1 MPAHTKVGPSSNS
14 TDREAYDQG
23 RNGPRS
29 WQRLTA
35 TGPVFITDRGK
46 PTFALLKIEDYYKLS
61 GKTNASIVDLLAL
74 PGDDISFDPPRA
86 DIQLQVPEFD

>member
-1 MPAHTKVGPSSNS
+1 MSIHTVPSRDFSR
-14 TDREAYDQG
+14 DLGAAK
-23 RNGPRS
+23 
-29 WQRLTA
+29 RLTA

-46 PTFALLKIEDYYKLS
+46 PTFAFFKIEDHYKLS

-74 PGDDISFDPPRA
+74 PGDDIAFDPPRA

>member
-1 MPAHTKVGPSSNS
+1 MSIHTVPSRDFSR
-14 TDREAYDQG
+14 DLGAAK
-23 RNGPRS
+23 
-29 WQRLTA
+29 RLTA

-61 GKTNASIVDLLAL
+61 GKTNVSIVDLLAL
-74 PGDDISFDPPRA
+74 SGDDIGFDPPRA

>member
-1 MPAHTKVGPSSNS
+1 MSIHTVPSRDFSR
-14 TDREAYDQG
+14 DLGAAK
-23 RNGPRS
+23 
-29 WQRLTA
+29 RLTA

-61 GKTNASIVDLLAL
+61 GKTNASIVDLLAQ
-74 PGDDISFDPPRA
+74 PGDEIAFDPPRA

>member
-1 MPAHTKVGPSSNS
+1 MSIHTVPSRDFSR
-14 TDREAYDQG
+14 DLDAAKC
-23 RNGPRS
+23 
-29 WQRLTA
+29 LTA

-74 PGDDISFDPPRA
+74 PGDEIAFDAPRA
-86 DIQLQVPEFD
+86 DIQLEVPEFD

>member
-1 MPAHTKVGPSSNS
+1 MSIHTVPSRDFSR
-14 TDREAYDQG
+14 DLGAAK
-23 RNGPRS
+23 
-29 WQRLTA
+29 RLTA

-61 GKTNASIVDLLAL
+61 GKTNTSIVDLLAL
-74 PGDDISFDPPRA
+74 PGDDIAFDPPRA

>member
-1 MPAHTKVGPSSNS
+1 MSIHTVPSRDFSR
-14 TDREAYDQG
+14 DLGAAK
-23 RNGPRS
+23 
-29 WQRLTA
+29 RLTA

-61 GKTNASIVDLLAL
+61 GQASASIVDLLSL
-74 PGDDISFDPPRA
+74 PGDDIAFDPPRA

>member
-1 MPAHTKVGPSSNS
+1 MQKLDKKMIVMSIHTVPSRDFSR
-14 TDREAYDQG
+14 DLGAAK
-23 RNGPRS
+23 
-29 WQRLTA
+29 RLTA

-74 PGDDISFDPPRA
+74 PGDEIAFDPPRA

>member
-1 MPAHTKVGPSSNS
+1 MSIHTVPSRDFSR
-14 TDREAYDQG
+14 DLGAAK
-23 RNGPRS
+23 
-29 WQRLTA
+29 RLTA

-61 GKTNASIVDLLAL
+61 GKTNASIVDLLGLLGL
-74 PGDDISFDPPRA
+74 PGDDIPFDPPRA

>member
-1 MPAHTKVGPSSNS
+1 MITMSIHTVPSRDFSR
-14 TDREAYDQG
+14 DLGAAK
-23 RNGPRS
+23 
-29 WQRLTA
+29 RLTA

-74 PGDDISFDPPRA
+74 PGDDIVFDPPGA
-86 DIQLQVPEFD
+86 DIRLQVPEFD

>member
-1 MPAHTKVGPSSNS
+1 MGIWLMLNMSIHTVPSRDFSR
-14 TDREAYDQG
+14 DLGAAK
-23 RNGPRS
+23 
-29 WQRLTA
+29 RLTA

-61 GKTNASIVDLLAL
+61 GKTSASIVELLAL
-74 PGDDISFDPPRA
+74 PGDEIAFNQPRV

>member
-1 MPAHTKVGPSSNS
+1 MLNMSIHTVPSRDFSR
-14 TDREAYDQG
+14 DLGAAK
-23 RNGPRS
+23 
-29 WQRLTA
+29 RLTA

-61 GKTNASIVDLLAL
+61 GKTSASIVELLAL
-74 PGDDISFDPPRA
+74 PGDEIAFNQPRV

>member
-1 MPAHTKVGPSSNS
+1 MSISTVPSR
-14 TDREAYDQG
+14 DFARDLGAAK
-23 RNGPRS
+23 
-29 WQRLTA
+29 RLTA

-74 PGDDISFDPPRA
+74 PGDDIAFDPPRA
-86 DIQLQVPEFD
+86 DIRLQVPEFD

>member
-1 MPAHTKVGPSSNS
+1 MGIWLMLNMSIHTVPSLDFSR
-14 TDREAYDQG
+14 DLGAAK
-23 RNGPRS
+23 
-29 WQRLTA
+29 RLTA

-61 GKTNASIVDLLAL
+61 GKTSASIVELLAL
-74 PGDDISFDPPRA
+74 PGDEIAFNQPRV

>member
-1 MPAHTKVGPSSNS
+1 MGIWLMLNMSIHTVPSRDFSR
-14 TDREAYDQG
+14 DLGAAK
-23 RNGPRS
+23 
-29 WQRLTA
+29 RLTA

-74 PGDDISFDPPRA
+74 PGDDIPFDPPRA
-86 DIQLQVPEFD
+86 DIRLQVPEFD